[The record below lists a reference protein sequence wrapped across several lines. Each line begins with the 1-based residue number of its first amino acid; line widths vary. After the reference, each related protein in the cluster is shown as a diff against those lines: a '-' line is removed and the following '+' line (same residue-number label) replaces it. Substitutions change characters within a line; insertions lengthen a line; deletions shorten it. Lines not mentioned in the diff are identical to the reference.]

1 VETSASDLAESAAA
15 ETTGGVRFPPPWI
28 EAAAGLLFPDLCQLC
43 RERRATRG
51 EGYVC
56 AACWKREGG
65 VRFIRPPFCERCGLP
80 FAGEITAAFEC
91 SNCRDLDL
99 AFSHARSAVV
109 ATPAL
114 LRVIHGYK
122 YDGNL
127 FYEPFLADLFRREA
141 APELAKE
148 RWDALVPVPLHPTR
162 QRERE
167 FNQAERLAR
176 QLALACAIPVEAG
189 LVCRTRF
196 TDTQTRLSREKRATN
211 MRRAFALVGK
221 PDLRGKRFVV
231 IDDVL
236 TTGAT
241 TSACAAVLKKAGAAE
256 VMVWTLARGI

>member
-1 VETSASDLAESAAA
+1 MEQWS
-15 ETTGGVRFPPPWI
+15 

-43 RERRATRG
+43 RERSATRK

-65 VRFIRPPFCERCGLP
+65 VRFIKPPFCDRCGLP
-80 FAGEITAAFEC
+80 FDGEITAAFEC

-99 AFSHARSAVV
+99 VFSRARSAVV

-114 LRVIHGYK
+114 LRVVHGYK
-122 YDGNL
+122 YHGNL
-127 FYEPFLADLFRREA
+127 FYEPFLGDLFRRQA
-141 APELAKE
+141 VPELAKE
-148 RWDALVPVPLHPTR
+148 HWDGLVPVPLHPTR

-176 QLALACAIPVEAG
+176 QLSGACGLPVEAG
-189 LVCRTRF
+189 LVRRTRF
-196 TDTQTRLSREKRATN
+196 TDTQTRLSREKRAAN
-211 MRRAFALVGK
+211 MRRAFALVGERN
-221 PDLRGKRFVV
+221 LRGKRFVV

-241 TSACAAVLKKAGAAE
+241 TSACAAVLKKAGAEE